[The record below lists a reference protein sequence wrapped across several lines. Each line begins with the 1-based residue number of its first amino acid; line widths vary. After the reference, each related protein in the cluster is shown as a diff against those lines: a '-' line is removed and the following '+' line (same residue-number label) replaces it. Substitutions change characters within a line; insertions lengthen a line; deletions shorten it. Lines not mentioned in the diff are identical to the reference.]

1 MTSKFFF
8 FEKKKEKNRLNLFLK
23 ILLFFV
29 YFFMDINRTKIL
41 SVVRVSFSMLFCVVE
56 V

>member
-1 MTSKFFF
+1 MTSKFIL
-8 FEKKKEKNRLNLFLK
+8 KKKEKNRLVLFLK

-29 YFFMDINRTKIL
+29 YFFMDINRTKIFG
-41 SVVRVSFSMLFCVVE
+41 VVRVCFSMLVE